1 MNESAVDEV
10 GRDLFEGER
19 AGGGL
24 EAAAACLTAVE
35 LALDALLV
43 IRLAILRLR
52 GRGASEQRED
62 SPPEHFALSLSLG
75 FATLEKTAP
84 PWRPPQSSKHA
95 LDHLLNRCSLSR
107 PLRLRLL
114 MTVIEA
120 NNVAEWN
127 AALRAA
133 KAQGKTV
140 IVDAYAASPSL
151 LLFYN
156 SDTSTLAGLRTL
168 LPRVVTMQTPADRWN
183 CVYPNRPGAALAR
196 RSRPYLTSSPKPSTG
211 SRSSASTSTSV
222 PILQPNTRSRLC
234 RPSLPSATVKSS
246 RRSVPSLLLLDSP
259 P

>member
-1 MNESAVDEV
+1 MGRFGVAGGGCLNESAVDEV

-140 IVDAYAASPSL
+140 IVDAYAASLSPPL
-151 LLFYN
+151 LQLGYL
-156 SDTSTLAGLRTL
+156 D
-168 LPRVVTMQTPADRWN
+168 PRW
-183 CVYPNRPGAALAR
+183 
-196 RSRPYLTSSPKPSTG
+196 SSHPTA
-211 SRSSASTSTSV
+211 SSGHYA
-222 PILQPNTRSRLC
+222 NTR
-234 RPSLPSATVKSS
+234 
-246 RRSVPSLLLLDSP
+246 
-259 P
+259 